1 LNTGVIPHKRINI
14 YFDSGNRPHAGR
26 NPQEERE
33 MGIYGKAAL
42 RAVEL
47 YKKGVEKDPV
57 QAWQSAIAQ
66 FTKSTCSQEKPCPR
80 SAFLG
85 LCEEGLVSGIPPG
98 TYTTSVKNKAYAL
111 RALESLRN
119 DPALARSSSA
129 LWNSIEKNAKNDQGE
144 MDVVLALWNEGLI
157 K

>member
-1 LNTGVIPHKRINI
+1 
-14 YFDSGNRPHAGR
+14 
-26 NPQEERE
+26 

-47 YKKGVEKDPV
+47 YKNRDEKDPV

-66 FTKSTCSQEKPCPR
+66 FTDKPNSRKKGCPK

-85 LCEEGLVSGIPPG
+85 LCEEGLVSGILPG
-98 TYTTSVKNKAYAL
+98 NYTKSVKNKAYAL
-111 RALESLRN
+111 RAVESLRN

-129 LWNSIEKNAKNDQGE
+129 LWNSIEKDAKNDQGE
-144 MDVVLALWNEGLI
+144 MDVVIALWNGGLI